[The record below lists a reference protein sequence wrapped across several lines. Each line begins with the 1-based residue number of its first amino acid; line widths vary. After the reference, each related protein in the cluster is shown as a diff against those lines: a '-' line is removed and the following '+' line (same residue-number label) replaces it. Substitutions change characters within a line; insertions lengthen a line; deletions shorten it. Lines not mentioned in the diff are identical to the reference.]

1 MPSGISN
8 EVKTN
13 RLDKKINFGVSRT
26 ASADTIPPENEAE
39 SSPIT
44 LPGHTIWKNS
54 SNITA
59 TAPGTNTADIQ
70 VYKYV
75 NGGLVIQ

>member
-26 ASADTIPPENEAE
+26 ASDDTIPPENEAE

-44 LPGHTIWKNS
+44 LTGHTIWKNS
-54 SNITA
+54 GIFLL
-59 TAPGTNTADIQ
+59 PLLELILLMYKFTNM
-70 VYKYV
+70 
-75 NGGLVIQ
+75 